1 MKFVIYSKDGC
12 SYCEQ
17 IKKLMQ
23 ALCLDYKVYDLG
35 KNFSVDDFYNEFG
48 EGSTFPQVVVNDRN
62 LGGCRETIKFLR
74 EQKIIQ

>member
-23 ALCLDYKVYDLG
+23 ALCLEYTVYDLG
-35 KNFSVDDFYNEFG
+35 KNFSKDDFYNEFG
-48 EGSTFPQVVVNDRN
+48 DGSTFPQVVVNDTN
-62 LGGCRETIKFLR
+62 LGGCKETIQFLR